1 MTDEVMQL
9 ASLPEVFLE
18 LLQAGP
24 CVSIMELELR
34 RVPLVRVG
42 RSPPRFDGVQGQS
55 LLDLLQLLNL
65 IPG

>member
-1 MTDEVMQL
+1 M
-9 ASLPEVFLE
+9 
-18 LLQAGP
+18 
-24 CVSIMELELR
+24 SIMVLELR

-55 LLDLLQLLNL
+55 LLDLLQLLNF